1 MNLKKRNYNYLFIL
15 ELFLFFL
22 YLVFVILDI
31 KSFIIW
37 DQVSYYLRDEL
48 TLNNEIILSLYE
60 DGHPHFLRIFI
71 VYLIYQIAI
80 FLSIDI
86 NLLYSIT
93 LAVILFCTYIVLKKI
108 VSNYTLNINYKVFYI
123 LLFLLLLSFFV
134 NGRGIFAIFG
144 NTLLLYALYF
154 KNYSIKYRIGYLKF
168 CILILFSLLFT
179 SVSSGTF
186 MVCLM
191 TIFLFYLFNI
201 IVNLPKIS
209 KGNLNIIILISSIII
224 FFIPL
229 IFKFINKNLE
239 FYNGSI
245 IEMLDHGFGKYFQMI
260 LYPSLII
267 VLLSPFIIV
276 LIYYFIVKN
285 KKVILPLAMIFS
297 SFSIGLFGYTSLVSG
312 ISGFILLIFFIF
324 NRNEKG

>member
-1 MNLKKRNYNYLFIL
+1 
-15 ELFLFFL
+15 
-22 YLVFVILDI
+22 
-31 KSFIIW
+31 
-37 DQVSYYLRDEL
+37 
-48 TLNNEIILSLYE
+48 
-60 DGHPHFLRIFI
+60 
-71 VYLIYQIAI
+71 
-80 FLSIDI
+80 
-86 NLLYSIT
+86 
-93 LAVILFCTYIVLKKI
+93 
-108 VSNYTLNINYKVFYI
+108 
-123 LLFLLLLSFFV
+123 
-134 NGRGIFAIFG
+134 
-144 NTLLLYALYF
+144 
-154 KNYSIKYRIGYLKF
+154 
-168 CILILFSLLFT
+168 
-179 SVSSGTF
+179 